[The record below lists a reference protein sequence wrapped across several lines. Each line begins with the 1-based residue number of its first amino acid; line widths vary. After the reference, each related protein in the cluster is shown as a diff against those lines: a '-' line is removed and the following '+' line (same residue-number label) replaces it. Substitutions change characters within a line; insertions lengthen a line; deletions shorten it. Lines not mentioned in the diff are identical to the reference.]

1 MSGNVYEYLTFNGK
15 NMLDFKCKIS
25 GGGTFGSSE
34 WDTDTI
40 QIPGR
45 DGDVLV
51 SNKRTN
57 NQDVPYD
64 AYIVEDFRT
73 NFESMRDFLMQD
85 DQYHR
90 LEDTYHPD
98 YYMIGKYKGGLDP
111 KVGARNHGATFTL
124 EFSCIPHRYLKSGEH
139 RISITASTVLMNP
152 TYNVAKPMIYVTGT
166 GSFTIGNVGMAVTKN
181 NGALVIDCETQE
193 CYEGQENRNG
203 DVTIS
208 STDTEYDF
216 PVLKSG
222 RNTITVSGVTLEI
235 EPRWFVR

>member
-1 MSGNVYEYLTFNGK
+1 MINYLVFNGVNLK
-15 NMLDFKCKIS
+15 EQFRLRVS
-25 GGGTFGSSE
+25 GDGSYGSSDLDYE
-34 WDTDTI
+34 TI
-40 QIPGR
+40 QVPGR
-45 DGDVLV
+45 DGDIRIKNGRANQLTLKY
-51 SNKRTN
+51 SAFIYKDFEN
-57 NQDVPYD
+57 NFN
-64 AYIVEDFRT
+64 AL
-73 NFESMRDFLMQD
+73 RDFLMQD
-85 DQYHR
+85 GEYHR
-90 LEDTYHPD
+90 LEDTYHRS
-98 YYMIGKYKGGLDP
+98 YYMQAAFTGSLDP
-111 KVGARNHGATFTL
+111 DVTMRSVARVGKFDL
-124 EFSCIPHRYLKSGEH
+124 EFSAIPRRYLKSGEH
-139 RISITASTVLMNP
+139 RLSITASTVLMNP